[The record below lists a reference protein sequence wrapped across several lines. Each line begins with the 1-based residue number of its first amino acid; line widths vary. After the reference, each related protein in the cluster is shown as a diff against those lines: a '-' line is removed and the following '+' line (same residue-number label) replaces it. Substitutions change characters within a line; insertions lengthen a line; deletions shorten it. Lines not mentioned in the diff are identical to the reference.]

1 MKKGMLKSAVLAV
14 MLCGFGGGTGLA
26 ATYGVSYEV
35 GGRYE
40 LTDPKYESS
49 SVLGNKIYSGGTGGA
64 YNFVTGT
71 VNTIGGTSDCV
82 SENMVYGSGNTV
94 TSSSNSVF
102 GSTNKIGS
110 GMSTVIGEQNKV
122 AHDGDKALTDG
133 VTGYS
138 YNIALGYQNTIG
150 SASNAIAIGY
160 LSSVTANE
168 GIAIGHFAQ
177 ASGEMAVAI
186 GYAAVASGGA
196 TQVGDGT
203 KGNDVFM
210 TTVSF
215 GHQKS
220 EAKDN
225 KTYLARLKNIYE
237 GSDDNDAV
245 NVKQLKAYVAEN
257 AGYVATDPITVT
269 KGTNYSTIA
278 IRNMS
283 MGVDATGS
291 SAEAKTNAAS
301 IALGQSATASGY
313 KSLAFGYSSQAT
325 KTSATAYGE
334 SAQATGI
341 ASVALGSTAQ
351 ATKDDTVAVGKS
363 AKATNTKALAL
374 GRESEASGS
383 GSIAVGYQAKSNNYW
398 SIAIGYQVNQN
409 TTAGLYSVAIG
420 STSKAAGEG
429 AVAIG
434 DSTKAEALN
443 SVAIGKG
450 SKATEANTISVGSGD
465 SSKVYGFRRIV
476 NVADGTANTDAAT
489 YGQLIKNQE
498 YTFDSSTGIA
508 TIETNAGKT
517 AFTLKLSSNGSVAET
532 DSGLISGAKV
542 YAEVRPAKDGNYIL
556 TKNTTADNLKALDDA
571 IGSNKDIATTGGTI
585 QNGKSVNENLK
596 LLDGQVMTNTKAIS
610 DLSTT
615 VTTKDTELE
624 KKIGTLDKDG
634 NVIKV
639 ENNVSQNLAALDN
652 AITSSVTPNVQHL
665 KDITRSEGATA
676 TGENSLALGDKSHA
690 DGDSSI
696 SFGTNATASAA
707 NAVSIGTGSTVTGD
721 NSIAVGTGHTV
732 HGQNSGAFGDP
743 DNIHGDNSY
752 SFGNSNV
759 IGDHDAGDGAIGN
772 NTFIV
777 GNHNT
782 VTGDNTFVVG
792 NNVTTSANNAV
803 VLGNNSTATEDGV
816 VSVGSEENQR
826 RIVNVAAGEKD
837 TDAVNVSQ
845 LKKAMQGNA
854 LEVNDA
860 LNNLDQR
867 INKVG
872 AGAAALAAL
881 HPETFDPSNKL
892 NFAIGY
898 GHYKNANA
906 GAFGAFYKP
915 NQDTTVSAGSTFGNG
930 NPMVNMGVSFKI
942 GKRGQSLAANASNA
956 ELVQEVNHLRAQN
969 NRYEE
974 KFEAQE
980 KKIADLEEKMQKLL
994 QRVGKV

>member
-1 MKKGMLKSAVLAV
+1 MCS
-14 MLCGFGGGTGLA
+14 
-26 ATYGVSYEV
+26 
-35 GGRYE
+35 
-40 LTDPKYESS
+40 DP
-49 SVLGNKIYSGGTGGA
+49 VIR
-64 YNFVTGT
+64 
-71 VNTIGGTSDCV
+71 
-82 SENMVYGSGNTV
+82 
-94 TSSSNSVF
+94 TSSGYVF
-102 GSTNKIGS
+102 GDTNYVGS
-110 GMSTVIGEQNKV
+110 SNSTVIGTQNCVSYDKTNS
-122 AHDGDKALTDG
+122 KAL
-133 VTGYS
+133 VPTGDSGKATETYG
-138 YNIALGYQNTIG
+138 YNVALGYQNTIG
-150 SASNAIAIGY
+150 GVSNAIAIGRG
-160 LSSVTANE
+160 STVSGE
-168 GIAIGHFAQ
+168 KGIAIGYYAN
-177 ASGEMAVAI
+177 ASAEMAVAI
-186 GYAAVASGGA
+186 GYNAVASTAPKMVVSGSDK
-196 TQVGDGT
+196 TT
-203 KGNDVFM
+203 ETWM

-215 GHQKS
+215 GNQATGTGGS
-220 EAKDN
+220 A

-237 GSDDNDAV
+237 GEDDYDAV
-245 NVKQLKAYVAEN
+245 NVKQLKSYVKDN
-257 AGYVATDPITVT
+257 SGKTYTGTDPITVDN
-269 KGTNYSTIA
+269 TNNTIS
-278 IRNMS
+278 IRNMA
-283 MGVDATGS
+283 MGADAKGTTGATATG
-291 SAEAKTNAAS
+291 NAA
-301 IALGQSATASGY
+301 IALGQGASAGVSEKASDYNSNVAIGKGATTTSTTYTPTGGSATTIGTSG
-313 KSLAFGYSSQAT
+313 SSIAIG
-325 KTSATAYGE
+325 TSAKTTGDSAIAIGKE
-334 SAQATGI
+334 SQGTRNNTI
-341 ASVALGSTAQ
+341 AIGA
-351 ATKDDTVAVGKS
+351 S
-363 AKATNTKALAL
+363 AKAKEAYATAL
-374 GRESEASGS
+374 GGSTEASGS
-383 GSIAVGYQAKSNNYW
+383 CSTAIGFYAKAQSDYAIAIGFATVEKAASN
-398 SIAIGYQVNQN
+398 SIAIGND
-409 TTAGLYSVAIG
+409 AKA
-420 STSKAAGEG
+420 SKE
-429 AVAIG
+429 
-434 DSTKAEALN
+434 N

-450 SKATEANTISVGSGD
+450 SKATEANTVSVGSGN
-465 SSKVYGFRRIV
+465 SSQAYGFRRIV
-476 NVADGTANTDAAT
+476 NVADGTAITDAAT
-489 YGQLIKNQE
+489 YGQLIKNQQ

-542 YAEVRPAKDGNYIL
+542 YAEVRPTENGNYI
-556 TKNTTADNLKALDDA
+556 KKDVTTANNLKALDDA

-585 QNGKSVNENLK
+585 QNEKSVNENLK

-615 VTTKDTELE
+615 VTKKDTELE
-624 KKIGTLDKDG
+624 NKIGTLDTAG
-634 NVIKV
+634 TYNVIKV

-665 KDITRSEGATA
+665 KDITRSETA
-676 TGENSLALGDKSHA
+676 EANGKNSLALGDKSHA

-707 NAVSIGTGSTVTGD
+707 NAVSIGTGSTVTGES
-721 NSIAVGTGHTV
+721 SIAVGTGHIV
-732 HGQNSGAFGDP
+732 HGKNSGAFGDP

-752 SFGNSNV
+752 SFGNNNV

-772 NTFIV
+772 NTFVV
-777 GNHNT
+777 GNKNT

-803 VLGNNSTATEDGV
+803 ILGNNSTATEDGV
-816 VSVGSEENQR
+816 VSVGSEGNER
-826 RIVNVAAGEKD
+826 KITNVAAGEKD

-860 LNNLDQR
+860 LNDLDQR

-942 GKRGQSLAANASNA
+942 GKRGQNLAANASNA

-974 KFEAQE
+974 RIDAQE

-994 QRVGKV
+994 QKVGKV